1 MKKLISIILLLC
13 LVCLSY
19 TVYAS
24 EPPATEE
31 ASANIKFET
40 VKDQNKITIK
50 ISTGK
55 FDKVKEGSVMSASM
69 TLVYDDAN
77 ISRVSGKTTDNWK
90 ITISDE
96 TKRVLLENDKAN
108 PNTQFAELTF
118 ELRDAKEEKTGT
130 VSIKD
135 FNISDGNLLDETYPT
150 YSVNYTIK
158 PEGTNENNNNNN
170 NEENN
175 NIQNQITNE
184 TLNGVT
190 NETTNE
196 TNTENIVINTEGS
209 NKETGSTVN
218 NSKDNTIAPDSKLP
232 QTGVNIFFIVI
243 IAVVV
248 TFAVVKLVKY
258 KDIEIK

>member
-1 MKKLISIILLLC
+1 MKKLVSIILLLC
-13 LVCLSY
+13 LVCLSC

-24 EPPATEE
+24 EPPATEN
-31 ASANIKFET
+31 ASVNIKFET
-40 VKDQNKITIK
+40 VKDENKITIK

-55 FDKVKEGSVMSASM
+55 FDGVKEGSVMSASM
-69 TLVYDDAN
+69 SLVYDDAN
-77 ISRVSGKTTDNWK
+77 ISKVSGKTTDNWK

-96 TKRVLLENDKAN
+96 TKMVLLENDKAN
-108 PNTQFAELTF
+108 SNTQFVELTF
-118 ELRDAKEEKTGT
+118 ELRDVKEEKTGT

-135 FNISDGNLLDETYPT
+135 FNISDGNLLDEKYPT

-158 PEGTNENNNNNN
+158 PEGTDEDNNN

-175 NIQNQITNE
+175 IKNQITNE

-190 NETTNE
+190 NETTNN
-196 TNTENIVINTEGS
+196 TNTENIVINTPES

-248 TFAVVKLVKY
+248 AFAVVKLVKY
-258 KDIEIK
+258 KNIEIK

>member
-1 MKKLISIILLLC
+1 MKKLVSIILLLC
-13 LVCLSY
+13 LVCLSC

-24 EPPATEE
+24 EPPATEN
-31 ASANIKFET
+31 ASVNIKFET
-40 VKDQNKITIK
+40 VKDENKITIK

-55 FDKVKEGSVMSASM
+55 FDGVKEGSVMSASM
-69 TLVYDDAN
+69 SLVYDDAN
-77 ISRVSGKTTDNWK
+77 ISKVSGKTTDNWK

-96 TKRVLLENDKAN
+96 TKMVLLENDKAN
-108 PNTQFAELTF
+108 SNTQFVELTF
-118 ELRDAKEEKTGT
+118 ELRDVKEEKTGT

-135 FNISDGNLLDETYPT
+135 FNKSDGNLLDEKYPT

-158 PEGTNENNNNNN
+158 PEGTDENNNN
-170 NEENN
+170 NEEN

-190 NETTNE
+190 NETTNN
-196 TNTENIVINTEGS
+196 TNTENIVINTQES

-243 IAVVV
+243 IAVVI

>member
-1 MKKLISIILLLC
+1 MKKLVSIILLLC
-13 LVCLSY
+13 LVCLSC

-24 EPPATEE
+24 EPPATEN
-31 ASANIKFET
+31 ASVNIKFET
-40 VKDQNKITIK
+40 VKDENKITIK

-55 FDKVKEGSVMSASM
+55 FDGVKEGSVMSASM
-69 TLVYDDAN
+69 SLVYDDAN
-77 ISRVSGKTTDNWK
+77 ISKVSGKTTDNWK

-96 TKRVLLENDKAN
+96 TKMVLLENDKAN
-108 PNTQFAELTF
+108 SNTQFVELTF
-118 ELRDAKEEKTGT
+118 ELRDVKEEKTGT

-135 FNISDGNLLDETYPT
+135 FNISDGNLLDEKYPT

-158 PEGTNENNNNNN
+158 PEGTDENNNN
-170 NEENN
+170 NEEN

-190 NETTNE
+190 NETTNN
-196 TNTENIVINTEGS
+196 TNTENIVINTQES

-243 IAVVV
+243 IAVVSYICSC
-248 TFAVVKLVKY
+248 KISK
-258 KDIEIK
+258 I

>member
-1 MKKLISIILLLC
+1 MKKLVSIILLLC
-13 LVCLSY
+13 LVCLSC

-24 EPPATEE
+24 EPPATED
-31 ASANIKFET
+31 ASVNIKFET
-40 VKDQNKITIK
+40 VKDENKITIK

-55 FDKVKEGSVMSASM
+55 FDGVKEGSVMSASM
-69 TLVYDDAN
+69 SLVYDDAN
-77 ISRVSGKTTDNWK
+77 ISKVSGKTTDNWK

-96 TKRVLLENDKAN
+96 TKMVLLENDKAN
-108 PNTQFAELTF
+108 SNTQFVELTF
-118 ELRDAKEEKTGT
+118 ELRDVKEEKTGT

-135 FNISDGNLLDETYPT
+135 FNISDGNLLDEKYPT

-158 PEGTNENNNNNN
+158 PEGTDENNNN
-170 NEENN
+170 NEEN

-184 TLNGVT
+184 TLNEVT
-190 NETTNE
+190 NETTNN
-196 TNTENIVINTEGS
+196 TNTENIVINTPES

-248 TFAVVKLVKY
+248 AFAVVKLVKY
-258 KDIEIK
+258 KNIEIK

>member
-1 MKKLISIILLLC
+1 MKKLVSIILLLC

-19 TVYAS
+19 TVYAA
-24 EPPATEE
+24 EPPATEN
-31 ASANIKFET
+31 ASVNIKFET
-40 VKDQNKITIK
+40 VKDENKITIK

-55 FDKVKEGSVMSASM
+55 FDGVKEGSVMSASM
-69 TLVYDDAN
+69 SLVYDDAN
-77 ISRVSGKTTDNWK
+77 ISKVSGKTTDNWK

-96 TKRVLLENDKAN
+96 TKMVLLENDKAN
-108 PNTQFAELTF
+108 SNTQFVELTF
-118 ELRDAKEEKTGT
+118 ELRDVKEEKTGT

-135 FNISDGNLLDETYPT
+135 FNISDGNLLDEKYPT

-158 PEGTNENNNNNN
+158 PEGTDENNNN
-170 NEENN
+170 NEEN

-190 NETTNE
+190 NETTNN
-196 TNTENIVINTEGS
+196 TNTENIVINTPES

-248 TFAVVKLVKY
+248 AFAVVKLVKY
-258 KDIEIK
+258 KNIEIK

>member
-1 MKKLISIILLLC
+1 MKKLVSIILLLC
-13 LVCLSY
+13 LVCLSC

-24 EPPATEE
+24 EPPATEN
-31 ASANIKFET
+31 ASVNIKFET
-40 VKDQNKITIK
+40 VKDENKITIK

-55 FDKVKEGSVMSASM
+55 FDGVKEGSVMSASM
-69 TLVYDDAN
+69 SLVYDDAN
-77 ISRVSGKTTDNWK
+77 ISKVSGKTTDNWK

-96 TKRVLLENDKAN
+96 TKMVLLENDKAN
-108 PNTQFAELTF
+108 SNTQFVELTF
-118 ELRDAKEEKTGT
+118 ELRDVKEEKTGT

-135 FNISDGNLLDETYPT
+135 FNISDGNLLDEKYPT

-158 PEGTNENNNNNN
+158 PEVTDENNNN
-170 NEENN
+170 NEEN

-190 NETTNE
+190 NETTNN
-196 TNTENIVINTEGS
+196 TNTENIVINTPES

-248 TFAVVKLVKY
+248 AFAVVKLVKY
-258 KDIEIK
+258 KNIEIK